1 MTTQDI
7 IKELE
12 NIYIEAIK
20 TEPILNGKI
29 DSIISKKYY
38 HMIELKL
45 KEFSFP
51 LNIIN
56 ILDNKYFNCDGEY
69 WSHIYN
75 FPNIGDVIGE
85 DMIVHNIG
93 LFSFSVIKY
102 MMIYKLL
109 SISNKIHK
117 LYNDNIDN
125 NIDNNIDTYPDNF
138 IHDKSVN
145 EISRI
150 IHGLYLGNYANAQYS
165 DCHIINLDFEK
176 SMMVKDN
183 RDYLYLPIK
192 DNNNA
197 QISTLFK
204 QTNLF
209 INTYINKEGVYVHCR
224 MGISRS
230 VTIVI
235 AYLTWCIFQTNEWE
249 ECYNNK
255 EYNFLKIYNMMHKIR
270 SCISPNLGFIGQLL
284 LYEQKLICDKNCQIF

>member
-1 MTTQDI
+1 MTTLDI
-7 IKELE
+7 IKNLE

-20 TEPILNGKI
+20 TEPIINKKI
-29 DSIISKKYY
+29 NSDISNISNISKKYY
-38 HMIELKL
+38 YMNELNIKN
-45 KEFSFP
+45 FIFP
-51 LNIIN
+51 FNIIN

-69 WSHIYN
+69 WSYLYN

-93 LFSFSVIKY
+93 LFTFSVTKY
-102 MMIYKLL
+102 TMIYKSL
-109 SISNKIHK
+109 SISNKIYK
-117 LYNDNIDN
+117 LYDNL
-125 NIDNNIDTYPDNF
+125 NIEDTDSDTYPE
-138 IHDKSVN
+138 KSIN

-150 IHGLYLGNYANAQYS
+150 IHGLYLGNHINAQYS
-165 DCHIINLDFEK
+165 DCHIINVDCEK
-176 SMMVKDN
+176 TIVGKDN

-197 QISTLFK
+197 QICELFE

-209 INTYINKEGVYVHCR
+209 INTYIEKEGVYVHCR

-235 AYLTWCIFQTNEWE
+235 AYLTWRIFQTNEWE

-255 EYNFLKIYNMMHKIR
+255 EYNFLKIYDMMHNIR

-284 LYEQKLICDKNCQIF
+284 LYEQKLICNKNCQIF